1 MKNLLYLLFVLPLLF
16 GCGSDANID
25 IEKLPSDQR
34 EFISQRYEA
43 FKKYT
48 ETDNSI
54 KKSKV
59 YNETRAFCC
68 QFASKYGYS
77 FQNWVGIIDNIYTD
91 RGADYVR
98 VEISV
103 NPYDELAWNVEFD
116 SQNIAMNTDLYNKI
130 AELDEGQEVKFDFSF
145 NKAVD
150 VLKASINDKC
160 YAESNNNPITAEL
173 NFLMTAEYPITLKD
187 IH

>member
-16 GCGSDANID
+16 SCGSDANID
-25 IEKLPSDQR
+25 IEKLPPDQL
-34 EFISQRYEA
+34 EFFSQRHEA
-43 FKKYT
+43 FKKYND
-48 ETDNSI
+48 TDNSI
-54 KKSKV
+54 KKSKI
-59 YNETRAFCC
+59 YNDTRAFCC

-103 NPYDELAWNVEFD
+103 NPYDDVCDIEFD
-116 SQNIAMNTDLYNKI
+116 SQRIAMNTELYNKI
-130 AELDEGQEVKFDFSF
+130 AELNEGQEVKFDFSF

-173 NFLMTAEYPITLKD
+173 NFLMSAEYPITLKD